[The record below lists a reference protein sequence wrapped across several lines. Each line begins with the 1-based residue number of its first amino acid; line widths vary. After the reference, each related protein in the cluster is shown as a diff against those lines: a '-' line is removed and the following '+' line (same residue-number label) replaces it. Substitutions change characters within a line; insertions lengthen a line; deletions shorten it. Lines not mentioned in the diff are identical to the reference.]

1 MKMHK
6 KQNFWSRKNS
16 VGDSHSVWA
25 HNRVCL
31 FVYESFCLHHATV
44 WRNNNHVITGGS
56 RDLRRGLDIGSGFL
70 RGRLV
75 CWKNRTMYTQ
85 SKGATLHFTFFDLNM
100 GSCSLF
106 KAISVEVKMRR
117 LIHFRSNLYSCLR
130 KANGNYLNTNFVKET
145 PFYQS
150 RRNVIIITY

>member
-6 KQNFWSRKNS
+6 NKMIWSRKNS

-56 RDLRRGLDIGSGFL
+56 RDLRRGLDIGSGFFCVGGSYVEKIELCTLNPKEPHFILPFLTSTWGHAAYLKLSQL
-70 RGRLV
+70 RSKCVGWSTSVLIYTV
-75 CWKNRTMYTQ
+75 AYAKRTAIIWTRI
-85 SKGATLHFTFFDLNM
+85 LWRRH
-100 GSCSLF
+100 LF
-106 KAISVEVKMRR
+106 ISRD
-117 LIHFRSNLYSCLR
+117 
-130 KANGNYLNTNFVKET
+130 ET
-145 PFYQS
+145 
-150 RRNVIIITY
+150 